1 MKFYHHYT
9 IFFVIGFVFS
19 AAVCSNPQQKETRHN
34 KSHMSL
40 INGTYLNSVKENNQA
55 LIQEI
60 SSASFLKSKASESDN
75 ALAPCALLA
84 NGYLSVEFIKLQRMI
99 VVDKHFPA
107 PRRGS
112 KIFGRY
118 DNAVVGSKFF
128 KQPPETKADIL
139 ARLHI
144 FWSGGHDTTINGFIH
159 DLTQQQCLDH
169 LLITDLKDLY
179 GIILAKQSSYK
190 DNQPISIHYA
200 PVEMHGSTYS
210 NQELNEYLAELKDPK
225 LLDLSSG
232 ATTNPAM
239 PCSLLKGYLL
249 AGGITSLWYEISEG
263 KLFVPHANTP
273 ILGKYRELL
282 KGGRIPTTD
291 PVVAARITA
300 GYFVNQTIN
309 WETEIDKLI
318 SQATQHECLDKFLNP

>member
-1 MKFYHHYT
+1 MKSYHHYT
-9 IFFVIGFVFS
+9 IFFIIGFVFS
-19 AAVCSNPQQKETRHN
+19 AAVYSNPQQEETRHN

-84 NGYLSVEFIKLQRMI
+84 NGLLSVEFFKLQRMI

-107 PRRGS
+107 PSRGS
-112 KIFGRY
+112 GIFGRY

-144 FWSGGHDTTINGFIH
+144 FWSGGFDTMINGFIH

-169 LLITDLKDLY
+169 LLITDLKDFPKLY
-179 GIILAKQSSYK
+179 AKQSSFK
-190 DNQPISIHYA
+190 GIQNVIIHYA

-210 NQELNEYLAELKDPK
+210 LQELNEYLAELKDPK

-249 AGGITSLWYEISEG
+249 AGGITSLWYGISEG

-273 ILGKYRELL
+273 ILGEYHELL
-282 KGGRIPTTD
+282 KGGSIPTTD